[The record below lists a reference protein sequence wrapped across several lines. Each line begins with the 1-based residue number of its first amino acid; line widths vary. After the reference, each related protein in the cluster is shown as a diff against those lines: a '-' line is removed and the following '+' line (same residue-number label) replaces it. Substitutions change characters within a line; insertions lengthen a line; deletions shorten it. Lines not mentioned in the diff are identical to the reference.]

1 MSERKEFCNFS
12 IEAPIYDVD
21 LPSKIKEKLDSLDL
35 HPNPEYDYSFS
46 VYFDA
51 AVYEESEFY
60 NFPVEWKEYEIKKL
74 EKIENN
80 PNERRRTFLYGVLG
94 QQIHNIRDA
103 LESYLVKFST
113 ANIVGDDMGEINNI
127 NQVFFLIFEDST
139 QPPKRKNALTC
150 SVVNP
155 KRMGT
160 FQNFEEAC
168 ENMVKALEEQKQ
180 KEQKKAEEKA
190 QHTPEMKSVEEIF
203 LALATAIL
211 EDRPDKSTTPER
223 LSREMILQGKIE
235 NDWPLEIRGSVNAEA
250 KGRCVLDIGEIDCPE
265 FLVYVKRKTDWTLR
279 KAKNLEEAKK
289 KVLTQGYNQKGVEQ
303 VIVLHN
309 LKNLRFKLYAEN
321 RGEIEPISKS
331 KAHTAKNLVLSWIKP
346 RN

>member
-35 HPNPEYDYSFS
+35 HPNPEYVYDFS
-46 VYFDA
+46 ILFD
-51 AVYEESEFY
+51 VDTYLELEFY
-60 NFPVEWKEYEIKKL
+60 HFPVEWKQYEIENL
-74 EKIENN
+74 EKIKNN
-80 PNERRRTFLYGVLG
+80 PKERRETILDGVLR
-94 QQIHNIRDA
+94 QQIHNICDA
-103 LESYLVKFST
+103 LESFPVKFST
-113 ANIVGDDMGEINNI
+113 ASIEGEYFNGEVNRVYIS
-127 NQVFFLIFEDST
+127 IFEDPT
-139 QPPKRKNALTC
+139 KKREKNAHTC
-150 SVVNP
+150 SLIIPDGRAMINNFI
-155 KRMGT
+155 KT
-160 FQNFEEAC
+160 FEKIKKDHEKN
-168 ENMVKALEEQKQ
+168 
-180 KEQKKAEEKA
+180 EQKKAEEKA
-190 QHTPEMKSVEEIF
+190 QHIPEMKSVEEIF

-235 NDWPLEIRGSVNAEA
+235 NDWPLEIRGYKTDA
-250 KGRCVLDIGEIDCPE
+250 KEKRVLDMGEIDCPE
-265 FLVYVKRKTDWTLR
+265 ILVYVKRKNDWTLS
-279 KAKNLEEAKK
+279 KIKNLEEAKK
-289 KVLTQGYNQKGVEQ
+289 KVLTQGYNHKGVEQ